1 MQSQTR
7 IDKIIFKTNE
17 VGRYIFPDFKIYYSL
32 SNQENVAMVRVIK
45 HKSMECNRNHNFW

>member
-45 HKSMECNRNHNFW
+45 HKSMECNRNHNF